1 MSDGPLSRYR
11 DGNALLRALSTRAGV
26 PTGVHLQVA
35 DRCNHTCQHCYQVQG
50 QKGELS
56 LDEVRRVIDDLAAQG
71 VLTLNV
77 SGGEATLRH
86 DLVDILLHARARGF
100 AVRLYTNAFLVDE
113 ALADRLA
120 AVGLHEVHVSL
131 YAGEAAEHDLVTRV
145 PGSFARTVDGVRA
158 LRARNVRVVLK
169 CPATAIT
176 PGGAQGVEQLARELG
191 CALRTSATLTPREDG
206 SLLPLDVAASPAS
219 LVAAGLLTPWRPH
232 GSEADRA
239 DHLASGSCGVG
250 RSGVVVLPNG
260 DVLPCTDTPLRLGN
274 ALDDG
279 LAKVLHSDNI
289 ALFKGLTR
297 AHVHGCRDCDL
308 VAACHRCHAT
318 ALYEGGDYLGPYAS
332 ACAHARARYQAAVG
346 ALEVLSPE
354 PGCEPTRAPLMGPYK
369 IEREGQLRPIP
380 DLKTSD
386 DEALAMRHS
395 WIRRAPTPRS
405 EVSILPASKLVRAR
419 SRERSDD
426 DGSYR

>member
-1 MSDGPLSRYR
+1 MSDGPLSRFR

-35 DRCNHTCQHCYQVQG
+35 DRCNHACQHCYQVQG

-56 LDEVRRVIDDLAAQG
+56 LDEVRGVIDDLAAQG

-86 DLVDILLHARARGF
+86 DLVDILLHARSRGF
-100 AVRLYTNAFLVDE
+100 AVRLYTNAFLIDE

-131 YAGEAAEHDLVTRV
+131 YAGTARDHDLVTRV

-158 LRARNVRVVLK
+158 LRARGVRVVLK
-169 CPATAIT
+169 CPATSLT
-176 PGGAQGVEQLARELG
+176 PDGARGVEALANELG
-191 CALRTSATLTPREDG
+191 CALRKSGMLTPREDG
-206 SLLPLDVAASPAS
+206 SLLPLEVAASPAS
-219 LVAAGLLTPWRPH
+219 LVAAGLLTPWRPE
-232 GSEADRA
+232 GSAADRA

-250 RSGVVVLPNG
+250 RGGVVVLPNG

-279 LAKVLHSDNI
+279 LAKVLHSSAI
-289 ALFKGLTR
+289 AIFKELTR

-308 VAACHRCHAT
+308 VTACQRCHAT

-332 ACAHARARYQAAVG
+332 ACGYARARYQAAVG
-346 ALEVLSPE
+346 AVEVLPPAS
-354 PGCEPTRAPLMGPYK
+354 GCEPLRDVQVGPYR

-380 DLKTSD
+380 DVRTAE
-386 DEALAMRHS
+386 DEARVMQHP
-395 WIRRAPTPRS
+395 WIRSAPTPRS
-405 EVSILPASKLVRAR
+405 ESSILPASKLVRPRAR
-419 SRERSDD
+419 EQSGDS
-426 DGSYR
+426 GSQR